1 MKLGPVTKIDT
12 KKQNNLKKFGVTR
25 PVSKLGSHCHFSNLW
40 PIWIYPETAVF
51 WSHSLYILHFH
62 QQ

>member
-12 KKQNNLKKFGVTR
+12 KKQNNLKKLGVMR

-40 PIWIYPETAVF
+40 PIWSNPEAAVF
-51 WSHSLYILHFH
+51 WSHSL
-62 QQ
+62 